1 MNFWHHMPRPVI
13 GLAPMD
19 GVTDIAFRHIV
30 PTYGGP
36 DVVFTEFT
44 NVHDICHG
52 RQMGWKPL
60 RFTGCQRPI
69 VAQLYGKHPDLFYQA
84 AHVDCRMSFA
94 NVLETSIVVES
105 RAGTAAGHALMYSW
119 KG

>member
-44 NVHDICHG
+44 NVHDICQG

-60 RFTGCQRPI
+60 RFTGCQ
-69 VAQLYGKHPDLFYQA
+69 
-84 AHVDCRMSFA
+84 
-94 NVLETSIVVES
+94 
-105 RAGTAAGHALMYSW
+105 
-119 KG
+119 

>member
-1 MNFWHHMPRPVI
+1 MPRPVI

-44 NVHDICHG
+44 NVHDICQG

-60 RFTGCQRPI
+60 RFTGCQ
-69 VAQLYGKHPDLFYQA
+69 
-84 AHVDCRMSFA
+84 
-94 NVLETSIVVES
+94 
-105 RAGTAAGHALMYSW
+105 
-119 KG
+119 